1 MGFLQEDDECLTLY
15 RKMMQH
21 AHLACS
27 EAFDVQLEN
36 AGPLELVDGAPKMR
50 IAPS

>member
-1 MGFLQEDDECLTLY
+1 MPHTVTQDNAMFPY
-15 RKMMQH
+15 KMMQH
-21 AHLACS
+21 AHLASS

>member
-1 MGFLQEDDECLTLY
+1 
-15 RKMMQH
+15 MQH

-27 EAFDVQLEN
+27 EAFDVQLEI

-50 IAPS
+50 IARLEKDVCHCPA